1 MNLCD
6 DRNTIIK
13 LFEDKNIKPSD
24 YPYNATSEELEEKSE
39 SESVLKSESESE
51 FEESITERTKLGRQE
66 KSNKQNP

>member
-39 SESVLKSESESE
+39 SESESESE